1 MLIKLLKLPFKL
13 IALPLIPALMILNL
27 AFALVV
33 GLSSI
38 LTNLLSTFFLMGAVA
53 GWITHSAP
61 SMIWQAVGIGVF
73 FMLAPHIACWIA
85 ARITDLAVLLME
97 FVAS

>member
-38 LTNLLSTFFLMGAVA
+38 VTNLLSTFFLMGAHPA
-53 GWITHSAP
+53 
-61 SMIWQAVGIGVF
+61 
-73 FMLAPHIACWIA
+73 
-85 ARITDLAVLLME
+85 
-97 FVAS
+97 

>member
-1 MLIKLLKLPFKL
+1 MLLRL
-13 IALPLIPALMILNL
+13 ISLPALITS
-27 AFALVV
+27 LVV
-33 GLSSI
+33 HVLLALFIGLSSI
-38 LTNLLSTFFLMGAVA
+38 VTNLLSTFFLLGAVV
-53 GWITHSAP
+53 GWITHGAP

-97 FVAS
+97 FVAL

>member
-38 LTNLLSTFFLMGAVA
+38 VTNLLSTFFLMGAVA

-73 FMLAPHIACWIA
+73 FMLAPTSPAGSLPGSQILPFCSWS
-85 ARITDLAVLLME
+85 L
-97 FVAS
+97 